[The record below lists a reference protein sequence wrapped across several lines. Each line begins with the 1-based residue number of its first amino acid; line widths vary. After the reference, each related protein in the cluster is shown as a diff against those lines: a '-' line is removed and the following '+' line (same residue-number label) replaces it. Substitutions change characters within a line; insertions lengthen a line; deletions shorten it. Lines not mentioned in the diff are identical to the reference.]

1 MVEKPWGGHC
11 MYQRQFESS
20 VNSYGR
26 KTYYHLTQWCDEF
39 ESSVNS
45 YGRKMTMLDNAK
57 ANKFESSVNLYGR
70 KT

>member
-26 KTYYHLTQWCDEF
+26 KTYYHLTQLCDEF
-39 ESSVNS
+39 ESGVNS
-45 YGRKMTMLDNAK
+45 YGRKT
-57 ANKFESSVNLYGR
+57 
-70 KT
+70 